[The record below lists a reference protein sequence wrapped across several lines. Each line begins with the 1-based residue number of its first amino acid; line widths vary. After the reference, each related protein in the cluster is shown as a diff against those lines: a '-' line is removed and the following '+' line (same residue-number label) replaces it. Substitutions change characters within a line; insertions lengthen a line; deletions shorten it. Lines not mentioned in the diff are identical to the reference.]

1 MASLKPFES
10 TVIFREA
17 GQEHNAVVL
26 AVKPA
31 AGSGLANSGVLID
44 LAFFKQLMSADGKT
58 PLQVIGSSRQVEM
71 VQFRHDVK
79 PDQYELVEDW
89 FFGLNDE
96 QLEALIKERSRRKE
110 EALQAAFAAAQQERE
125 KELLDGVTVK
135 PSAAVLELAAKL
147 WTSELRK
154 SQNLDEHT
162 DIELPKYAANPKAWE
177 PWIER
182 AKQQLTPKPDQS
194 STSILDKPTQAPG
207 AGTPG
212 GEKDPTAGSNG
223 GTVQ

>member
-10 TVIFREA
+10 TVIFRES
-17 GQEHNAVVL
+17 GREHEAIVL
-26 AVKPA
+26 AVKDK
-31 AGSGLANSGVLID
+31 GVVD
-44 LAFFKQLMSADGKT
+44 LGFFQQLFAADGKT

-110 EALQAAFAAAQQERE
+110 EALQAAFAAAQQEQE
-125 KELLDGVTVK
+125 KALLDGVTVK

-194 STSILDKPTQAPG
+194 STSILDKPTPV
-207 AGTPG
+207 PG
-212 GEKDPTAGSNG
+212 GESDPSG